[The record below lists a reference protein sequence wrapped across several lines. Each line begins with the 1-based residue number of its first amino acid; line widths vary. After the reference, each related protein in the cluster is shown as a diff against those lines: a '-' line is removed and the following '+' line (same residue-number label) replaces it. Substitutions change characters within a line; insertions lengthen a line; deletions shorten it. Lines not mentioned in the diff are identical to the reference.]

1 MTELIAR
8 IAGPYLLVSGAGFLI
23 SSRFYVRMIA
33 GQRKADPILLNLSG
47 AMHFV
52 IGMVIL
58 VNHFAWSAVDQAM
71 VTLVGVSAVL
81 KGVSLILLPRPC
93 CEVVTRR
100 EPPGSSF
107 RAVGFVA
114 VGLYLSRVGYL

>member
-81 KGVSLILLPRPC
+81 KGVSLILPPDL
-93 CEVVTRR
+93 VVR
-100 EPPGSSF
+100 SSQ
-107 RAVGFVA
+107 AGTAALKLSGVGFVA
-114 VGLYLSRVGYL
+114 AGLYLSQVGYL